1 MAGTGMLIWARAAC
15 IFLSLGL
22 LGACAAAPPPSQAEQ
37 ANLASCTQQADAV
50 YDQSNLNGLA
60 RTSQNGLY
68 FAPMPNHAFDAQR
81 DGTLDARN
89 NQIKD
94 CMENGNPNAPA
105 PGGGALPAPTITTSP
120 QQ

>member
-15 IFLSLGL
+15 IVVPLCV
-22 LGACAAAPPPSQAEQ
+22 LGACAAPSPEA
-37 ANLASCTQQADAV
+37 ANQTELDQCTQSADAV

-60 RTSQNGLY
+60 RTGQNGLY
-68 FAPMPNHAFDAQR
+68 FAPMPNHVFDAQR

-94 CMENGNPNAPA
+94 CMENGNADAPLA
-105 PGGGALPAPTITTSP
+105 GGADLPRP
-120 QQ
+120 QIVGAQSSQ